1 MNFLIVI
8 EKKKHINRPL
18 TFKKKEKEKI
28 ISQKNY
34 DSDAYC
40 GVACLVVKNGINY
53 IIHFKNFR
61 KLTAESSLNC

>member
-1 MNFLIVI
+1 M
-8 EKKKHINRPL
+8 
-18 TFKKKEKEKI
+18 TFKKKEEKEKI